1 MSGYNTDPSFYIVSG
16 HGADQGFTEDEA
28 YALLAGLDDT
38 SSTAVMP
45 MVAAVDSDKEEHTG
59 AMVALVPSTAD
70 IERLIV
76 EDGEPAEE
84 LHLTLM
90 FLGEAADISENTRK
104 QIITAMERYAS
115 APMTAQGFSVNV
127 FNPTASNSCIV
138 LGVGND
144 DGSLQELQSNVAS
157 SIRGLA
163 GLTIPDQ
170 HTPWIPHVT
179 LAYTD
184 EFGAL
189 EELATRV
196 GPITFDKIRIAFG
209 GEVHDIPLGE
219 PVTASVEVEELAE
232 RDVNAPGGG
241 HSLRNY
247 WTKGEGAVKIRW
259 GTDGSFARCVALLG
273 EKVRDPQGLC
283 AEYHKAATGEWP
295 AEKGVESGVTMME
308 FTTEGVI
315 LTAAQAVKQAEDE
328 PWEGVLTVEGEESGD
343 GRLFG
348 HGSLDWAEMP
358 MPLMYQPASVGG
370 HDASVLAGAITF
382 AARKGN
388 TVFGRGHI
396 FGNMLDSEYGDGIRN
411 MMETGGVSVD
421 VDKVKDADVEMV
433 FAESDGAPNI
443 MAKPELTVFHRGRI
457 RGATLVAFP
466 AFVEAKLSFT
476 NTEMVT
482 AAAEKSC
489 GCKDDEDGEYSIEV
503 QGVLIASGERPSHT
517 ITIPNVPPA
526 EWFSEPTDVQAKGAL
541 TITDEGRVF
550 GWLAPAGVTH
560 RSVRKTVPMGANVDY
575 TRFMKGETIVAG
587 GSRVVS
593 GVITGNC
600 GHADTE
606 NYGTLAN
613 RKKHYD
619 DSCSVF
625 ANIAVGQRPGKG
637 VWVAGALRH
646 GVTAE
651 QVAAAMGCTLSGD
664 WQPHPDRP
672 GVQEFIAALLVPVP
686 GFAMARTQAS
696 VKYEDGALVAAAI
709 PVQFGEEVKR
719 SELEIASDLMN
730 EFKTMLLASLDLDP
744 QSRKDAVLA
753 ELEME

>member
-1 MSGYNTDPSFYIVSG
+1 MSGFSSDPSFYIVSG

-28 YALLAGLDDT
+28 YALLAGLDNT
-38 SSTAVMP
+38 SSEAVMP
-45 MVAAVDSDKEEHTG
+45 MVAAMDSDEEEHTG
-59 AMVALVPSTAD
+59 AMVALVPSDAD
-70 IERLIV
+70 IERLLV
-76 EDGEPAEE
+76 EDGEPGDQ

-90 FLGEAADISENTRK
+90 FLGEAADISDSARE
-104 QIITAMERYAS
+104 QIIAAVERYAD
-115 APMTAQGFSVNV
+115 APMSANGFSVNV
-127 FNPTASNSCIV
+127 FNPMASNSCIV

-144 DGSLQELQSNVAS
+144 DGGLQELQMNVAS
-157 SIRGLA
+157 SLRGLS
-163 GLTIPDQ
+163 GLSIPEQ
-170 HTPWIPHVT
+170 HTPWVAHVT

-184 EFGAL
+184 EFDGV
-189 EELATRV
+189 EELGSRT
-196 GPITFDKIRIAFG
+196 GPITFDKLRVAFG

-219 PVTASVEVEELAE
+219 PVTASVDTEELAE

-295 AEKGVESGVTMME
+295 AEKGVESGGTMME

-315 LTAAQAVKQAEDE
+315 LTAAQKVEQAEDE

-348 HGSLDWAEMP
+348 LGSLDWAELP
-358 MPLMYQPASVGG
+358 MPLMYQPSSVGG

-382 AARKGN
+382 AARKAN
-388 TVFGRGHI
+388 QVIGRGHI
-396 FGNMLDSEYGDGIRN
+396 FGNMLDSEHGDGIRN

-421 VDKVKDADVEMV
+421 VDSVKDADVEMV
-433 FAESDGAPNI
+433 FAEGEAGL

-457 RGATLVAFP
+457 RGATMVAFP
-466 AFVEAKLSFT
+466 AFVEAKLAFT
-476 NTEMVT
+476 NKEMLT
-482 AAAEKSC
+482 AAGESC
-489 GCKDDEDGEYSIEV
+489 GCNSDRESY
-503 QGVLIASGERPSHT
+503 VLTAASHT
-517 ITIPNVPPA
+517 ITIPDVPPA
-526 EWFSEPTDVQAKGAL
+526 EWFQEPTDVQAKGAL

-550 GWLAPAGVTH
+550 GWLAPSNVHH

-587 GSRVVS
+587 GGRVVS

-637 VWVAGALRH
+637 VWVAGALKH

-651 QVAAAMGCTLSGD
+651 QVATAMGCSLSGD

-686 GFAMARTQAS
+686 GFAMARTEAS
-696 VKYEDGALVAAAI
+696 VTTASASVLYQDGVLTAAAI
-709 PVQFGEEVKR
+709 PVQFGEAIPRNEMDVAR
-719 SELEIASDLMN
+719 ELIADY
-730 EFKTMLLASLDLDP
+730 KTFLLSSVGMDP
-744 QSRKDAVLA
+744 QSRKDEIMR

>member
-1 MSGYNTDPSFYIVSG
+1 MSGFSSDPSFYVVSG

-45 MVAAVDSDKEEHTG
+45 MVAAVDSDGEEHTG
-59 AMVALVPSTAD
+59 AMVALVPTDAD
-70 IERLIV
+70 IERLLV
-76 EDGEPAEE
+76 EDGEPADQ

-90 FLGEAADISENTRK
+90 FLGEAADISENSRA
-104 QIITAMERYAS
+104 QIIAAVERYADAQLS
-115 APMTAQGFSVNV
+115 ANGFSVNV
-127 FNPTASNSCIV
+127 FNPMASNSCIV
-138 LGVGND
+138 MGVGND
-144 DGSLQELQSNVAS
+144 DGSLQELQMNVAS
-157 SIRGLA
+157 SLRGLA
-163 GLTIPDQ
+163 GLMIPDQ
-170 HTPWIPHVT
+170 HTPWVPHVT

-184 EFGAL
+184 EFGKV
-189 EELATRV
+189 EELGTRT
-196 GPITFDKIRIAFG
+196 GPITFDKIRVAFG
-209 GEVHDIPLGE
+209 GEVHDIPLGGTM
-219 PVTASVEVEELAE
+219 TASIEEFAE

-241 HSLRNY
+241 HDLRNY
-247 WTKGEGAVKIRW
+247 WTKGEGAAKIGW
-259 GTDGSFARCVALLG
+259 GTDGSFARCVAQLG
-273 EKVRDPQGLC
+273 KHVRDPQGLC
-283 AEYHKAATGEWP
+283 AEYHHAATGEWP
-295 AEKGVESGVTMME
+295 AEKGVKSGGTMTE

-315 LTAAQAVKQAEDE
+315 LTAAQAAKQAEDE

-348 HGSLDWAEMP
+348 HGSLDWAELP

-382 AARKGN
+382 AARKGSQI
-388 TVFGRGHI
+388 FGRGHV
-396 FGNMLDSEYGDGIRN
+396 FGNMLDSEHGDGIRN
-411 MMETGGVSVD
+411 MMSTGGVSVD
-421 VDKVKDADVEMV
+421 VDKVKDVDVEMV
-433 FAESDGAPNI
+433 FADGEAGL
-443 MAKPELTVFHRGRI
+443 MSKPELTVFHRGRI

-466 AFVEAKLSFT
+466 AFVEAKLAFT
-476 NTEMVT
+476 NEAMLT
-482 AAAEKSC
+482 AAAGESC
-489 GCKDDEDGEYSIEV
+489 DCSMGGDSY
-503 QGVLIASGERPSHT
+503 VLNAASHT
-517 ITIPNVPPA
+517 ITIPDVPPA
-526 EWFSEPTDVQAKGAL
+526 EWFQEPTDVQAKGAL

-575 TRFMKGETIVAG
+575 SRFMKSETIVAG
-587 GSRVVS
+587 GGRVVS

-651 QVAAAMGCTLSGD
+651 QVATAMGCTLSGD

-696 VKYEDGALVAAAI
+696 VTTASASVLYQDGVLTAAAI
-709 PVQFGEEVKR
+709 PVQFGEAIPR
-719 SELEIASDLMN
+719 SEIEIAQDIITEYKDL
-730 EFKTMLLASLDLDP
+730 LLASLDLDP
-744 QSRKDAVLA
+744 QSRKDAVMA

>member
-1 MSGYNTDPSFYIVSG
+1 MSGFEQDPSFYVVSG
-16 HGADQGFTEDEA
+16 FGADQGFTEDEA
-28 YALLAGLDDT
+28 YALLAGLD
-38 SSTAVMP
+38 SSSSEAIMP
-45 MVAAVDSDKEEHTG
+45 MVAAVDSDGEEHTG
-59 AMVALVPSTAD
+59 AMVALVPSDAD
-70 IERLIV
+70 IERLTV
-76 EDGEPAEE
+76 EGGEPADQ

-90 FLGEAADISENTRK
+90 FLGEAADISENARK
-104 QIITAMERYAS
+104 QIIAAVERYAD
-115 APMTAQGFSVNV
+115 APMSAQGFSVNV

-157 SIRGLA
+157 SLGGLA
-163 GLTIPDQ
+163 GLQIPAQ

-179 LAYTD
+179 LQYTD
-184 EFGAL
+184 EFDGI
-189 EELATRV
+189 EELSSRT
-196 GPITFDKIRIAFG
+196 GPITFDRIRVAFG
-209 GEVHDIPLGE
+209 NEVHDIPLGE
-219 PVTASVEVEELAE
+219 PVTASAEVEELAE

-247 WTKGEGAVKIRW
+247 WTKGEGAAKIGW
-259 GTDGSFARCVALLG
+259 GTDGSFARCVSHLG
-273 EKVRDPQGLC
+273 KHVRDPQGLC

-295 AEKGVESGVTMME
+295 AEKGVESGGIMME

-315 LTAAQAVKQAEDE
+315 LTAAQKVATSEDE

-348 HGSLDWAEMP
+348 LGSLDWAELP

-382 AARKGN
+382 AARKDSQI
-388 TVFGRGHI
+388 FGRGHI
-396 FGNMLDSEYGDGIRN
+396 FGNMLDGEHGDGIRN
-411 MMETGGVSVD
+411 MMKTGGVSVD

-433 FAESDGAPNI
+433 FAEGEEGAGF
-443 MAKPELTVFHRGRI
+443 MAKPTLTVFHRGRI

-476 NTEMVT
+476 NTEMMT
-482 AAAEKSC
+482 
-489 GCKDDEDGEYSIEV
+489 
-503 QGVLIASGERPSHT
+503 ASGENCGCTGEDGSYVLTAASHT
-517 ITIPNVPPA
+517 ITIPDVPPA
-526 EWFSEPTDVQAKGAL
+526 EWFSEPVDVQAKGAL

-575 TRFMKGETIVAG
+575 SRFMKGETIVAG
-587 GSRVVS
+587 GGRVVS
-593 GVITGNC
+593 GVITGDC

-619 DSCSVF
+619 NSCSIF

-651 QVAAAMGCTLSGD
+651 QVATAMGCTLSGD
-664 WQPHPDRP
+664 WQPHPDKP

-686 GFAMARTQAS
+686 GFAMARKEASVGLQAS
-696 VKYEDGALVAAAI
+696 ASVLYQDGVLTAAAI
-709 PVQFGEEVKR
+709 PVQFGEEIKR
-719 SELEIASDLMN
+719 SESEIAIDLIS
-730 EFKTMLLASLDLDP
+730 EFKEMLIASLDLDP
-744 QSRKDAVLA
+744 QSRKDAVMA